1 METKMNVKSESG
13 WVKSAWAMLLSAVF
27 AAACAAVLPGAAVA
41 GPIPD
46 YGLDWVTIGSPGNRA
61 ATPAEAP
68 GFFDANAQLHI
79 GTVNYEYRL
88 TRTEITAKQWH
99 EFVVAYLPHYDESQT
114 FDPVEFTGGWSRPT
128 DADPSVYWVPEPVE
142 QMPVSVGWRMA
153 ARYANWLHNDKRTDV
168 AAFAS
173 GVYDTSTFTR
183 NPDGSYNDQL
193 VRSPG
198 AKFWIPNL
206 DEWTKGM
213 HYDPHRNGPDQEGYW
228 RYPTTS
234 DTAPIPGYPVEL
246 GGNGT
251 GQTSASLHID
261 SGSDRVWVPVGSYPD
276 VQSPWG
282 LLDGSGGWSEWT
294 ETSFGLRSRVLRGSS
309 FWGITTISDPIE
321 SLFSGASHAGRH
333 GLRLASAVP
342 GPGSACLLLVS
353 CCLHLSRS
361 RRRSRTCVGDAP
373 LSHSPSPSDSAE

>member
-1 METKMNVKSESG
+1 M
-13 WVKSAWAMLLSAVF
+13 
-27 AAACAAVLPGAAVA
+27 
-41 GPIPD
+41 
-46 YGLDWVTIGSPGNRA
+46 
-61 ATPAEAP
+61 
-68 GFFDANAQLHI
+68 
-79 GTVNYEYRL
+79 NYEYRL

-128 DADPSVYWVPEPVE
+128 DTDPSSLGAEPVE

-153 ARYANWLHNDKRTDV
+153 RGTPTGCTTISARMWPRSRRRLRHVHLHAQPRW
-168 AAFAS
+168 
-173 GVYDTSTFTR
+173 
-183 NPDGSYNDQL
+183 SYNDQL

-282 LLDGSGGWSEWT
+282 LLDGSGGWSE
-294 ETSFGLRSRVLRGSS
+294 
-309 FWGITTISDPIE
+309 
-321 SLFSGASHAGRH
+321 
-333 GLRLASAVP
+333 
-342 GPGSACLLLVS
+342 
-353 CCLHLSRS
+353 
-361 RRRSRTCVGDAP
+361 
-373 LSHSPSPSDSAE
+373 